1 MRINSALG
9 TLDLPRQP
17 AMSLPGG
24 EEEKEMSRSLLNY
37 VGPTLP
43 E

>member
-1 MRINSALG
+1 MFRLFRKQFPKVQDAWILAH
-9 TLDLPRQP
+9 
-17 AMSLPGG
+17 AM
-24 EEEKEMSRSLLNY
+24 EMSRSLLNY